1 MKGIIGIIFF
11 LSVLLTPYL
20 VESQTQP
27 DLSQTYSIFDRFID
41 EFRMVFTYGDN
52 RINLNLEI
60 REKEV
65 NSAIANAKN
74 ENMDEA
80 VQNLN
85 NAEKRL
91 QTIQET
97 VSLNTVD
104 EIKENVEKT
113 INRINNETDLPDE
126 FEDYIFEEEKTMLI
140 ATLTEKTFE
149 YCKELAKED
158 FVLMLNEEECNPDTA
173 IPGLE
178 EELTKLKDIQ
188 MKLFAEL
195 MLEIRSCINDPGTC
209 NCEANADVEQ
219 KAKCEKM
226 VALAIECKYKNDE
239 VSCNE
244 LDSMKPKEG
253 DNFAESFVPDF
264 LMNLFR
270 EKSYMI
276 EYNIEPSDGVPEE
289 CWDENDKPECRQY
302 DHLKETN
309 DDWDEYGNF
318 IGKRPE
324 NKEPT
329 MKESI
334 PQCFDE
340 NDNFLEEK
348 CGKITIVRTEE
359 GLVNYLIENEIDG
372 ILGRF
377 ENKTEQNTIDVNGT
391 EGRTRYNEMK
401 EEIDGIKGQ
410 IAERTFAPGTS
421 EFGELGEKNET
432 MVVNDMLEGT
442 GDGDLEPV
450 VVTEEG
456 HGDDGLTPEIE
467 ISEGTG
473 DGGLTT
479 EVKTDVV
486 IDGGNQVDIAPIV
499 KENDD
504 VSPLPDDFDD
514 EVIDGPGEPGLVDD
528 D

>member
-1 MKGIIGIIFF
+1 MFTGIILF
-11 LSVLLTPYL
+11 LSVLLTLPL
-20 VESQTQP
+20 AESQAQP
-27 DLSQTYSIFDRFID
+27 DLPQTYSMFDRFMDDI
-41 EFRMVFTYGDN
+41 RMIFTYGDD
-52 RINLNLEI
+52 RINLNLDI
-60 REKEV
+60 REKEI

-74 ENMDEA
+74 ENVNEA
-80 VQNLN
+80 IQNLN
-85 NAEKRL
+85 DAGKRL
-91 QTIQET
+91 KTIQET
-97 VSLNTVD
+97 VSLDTID
-104 EIKENVEKT
+104 EIKESVEKT
-113 INRINNETDLPDE
+113 IDRINNETDLPGE
-126 FEDYIFEEEKTMLI
+126 FEEYVLEEEKTMLI

-149 YCKELAKED
+149 YCTELAKED
-158 FVLMLNEEECNPDTA
+158 FALMLKEEECNPDTSV
-173 IPGLE
+173 PGLE
-178 EELTKLKDIQ
+178 EELKKLKDIQ

-195 MLEIRSCINDPGTC
+195 MLEIRSCIDDPGTC
-209 NCEANADVEQ
+209 DCEANVDVEQ
-219 KAKCEKM
+219 RAKCEKM
-226 VALAIECKYKNDE
+226 VALAIKCKYKDDE

-244 LDSMKPKEG
+244 LESMKPGQG
-253 DNFAESFVPDF
+253 DSFAESFIPDF

-309 DDWDEYGNF
+309 DDWDDYGNF

-329 MKESI
+329 MQESI

-340 NDNFLEEK
+340 NDNFLEDK

-377 ENKTEQNTIDVNGT
+377 ENKSERNTIDVNGT
-391 EGRTRYNEMK
+391 EGRIRYNEIK

-421 EFGELGEKNET
+421 GVGAPGEKNET
-432 MVVNDMLEGT
+432 VVVKSAGT
-442 GDGDLEPV
+442 GDG
-450 VVTEEG
+450 
-456 HGDDGLTPEIE
+456 GLTPEIE
-467 ISEGTG
+467 MSEGTG

-486 IDGGNQVDIAPIV
+486 TDGKNQVDIAPKV
-499 KENDD
+499 KENED
-504 VSPLPDDFDD
+504 VSPPADNFVNVVDDR
-514 EVIDGPGEPGLVDD
+514 PGEPGLVDD